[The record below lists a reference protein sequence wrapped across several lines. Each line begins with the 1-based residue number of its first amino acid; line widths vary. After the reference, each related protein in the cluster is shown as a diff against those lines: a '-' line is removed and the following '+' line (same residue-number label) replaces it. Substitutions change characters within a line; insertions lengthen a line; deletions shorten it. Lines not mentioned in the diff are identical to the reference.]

1 MLAQKRHKHTNGM
14 KQNIISAD
22 IFSIGISLKFLLYM
36 LYVNMHV
43 DACEYICYSHTQK
56 FIYIYIL
63 PLCAITMTL
72 EAEILIIRT
81 IFFEVLFLHITPWK
95 KFYFI
100 HQVPNVIVYSRIWI
114 WFREVEYELCVYD
127 KNWFLNLG

>member
-56 FIYIYIL
+56 FIYIY
-63 PLCAITMTL
+63 PSSMCYYNDPRA
-72 EAEILIIRT
+72 RDPDNKDH
-81 IFFEVLFLHITPWK
+81 LF
-95 KFYFI
+95 
-100 HQVPNVIVYSRIWI
+100 
-114 WFREVEYELCVYD
+114 
-127 KNWFLNLG
+127 